1 MAYTAHYVD
10 PEPARSDVESWP
22 GLTLLE
28 FGAPWCGICSGA
40 QPVIAEALAP
50 YPQLRHVKVEDG
62 RGRPLGRAFAVKLWP
77 TLVLL
82 RDGEVLG
89 RWVRPRDA
97 DELAPALATVAGALT
112 G

>member
-1 MAYTAHYVD
+1 MAYTAQYAEQ
-10 PEPARSDVESWP
+10 EPDRSEVESWP
-22 GLTLLE
+22 GITLLE

-40 QPVIAEALAP
+40 QGAIAEALEP
-50 YPQLRHVKVEDG
+50 HPQVRHVKVEDG
-62 RGRPLGRAFAVKLWP
+62 RGRPLGRSFAVKLWP

-97 DELAPALATVAGALT
+97 GEIAPALATIARSQ
-112 G
+112 

>member
-1 MAYTAHYVD
+1 MTYTADYAAT
-10 PEPARSDVESWP
+10 EPTRAGIDALD

-40 QPVIAEALAP
+40 QGAIAQALAP
-50 YPQLRHVKVEDG
+50 HPELRHVKIEDA
-62 RGRPLGRAFAVKLWP
+62 RGRALGRSFTVKLWP

-82 RDGEVLG
+82 RDGEILG

-97 DELAPALATVAGALT
+97 TELAPALATATKG
-112 G
+112 

>member
-1 MAYTAHYVD
+1 MAYTAQYAEHEPLRAEVD
-10 PEPARSDVESWP
+10 AWP

-40 QPVIAEALAP
+40 QDAIAQALEPHPAV
-50 YPQLRHVKVEDG
+50 RHVKVEDA
-62 RGRPLGRAFAVKLWP
+62 RGRPLGRSFAVKLWP

-97 DELAPALATVAGALT
+97 RELAPALDTVARA
-112 G
+112 